1 MSENKKRFWWLKLKE
16 GYFNSE
22 GMRRLRK
29 QAGGEV
35 FTIIYLKMQLA
46 SLRTDGVL
54 SYNGYDETFAKEIA
68 FAISE
73 DVDNVA
79 NAIAILRRYK
89 LVEDITDTSFFMPEA
104 VANTGSES
112 DSAERVRRLRERR
125 ALQSNDEQ

>member
-1 MSENKKRFWWLKLKE
+1 MAGDRKKWLKLKE

-22 GMRRLRK
+22 RMRRLRK

-68 FAISE
+68 FAIDE
-73 DVDNVA
+73 DADNVA
-79 NAIAILRRYK
+79 NTIECLRRYK
-89 LVEDITDTSFFMPEA
+89 LIENITDESFLLPEA
-104 VANTGSES
+104 VINTGSGKHNFK
-112 DSAERVRRLRERR
+112 D
-125 ALQSNDEQ
+125 

>member
-16 GYFNSE
+16 GYFNSD

-68 FAISE
+68 FAINE

>member
-1 MSENKKRFWWLKLKE
+1 MAEDKKKFWWLKLKE
-16 GYFNSE
+16 GYFDSE

-29 QAGGEV
+29 AAGGEV

-68 FAISE
+68 FAIGE
-73 DVDNVA
+73 DADNVA
-79 NAIAILRRYK
+79 NAIAILRRYR
-89 LVEDITDTSFFMPEA
+89 LIEDITDTSFFMPEA

-112 DSAERVRRLRERR
+112 DSASRMRRMRERKASQCDGER
-125 ALQSNDEQ
+125 

>member
-1 MSENKKRFWWLKLKE
+1 MAEDKKKFWWLKLKE

-29 QAGGEV
+29 AAGGEV

-46 SLRTDGVL
+46 SLRTDGVI

-68 FAISE
+68 FVIGE
-73 DVDNVA
+73 DADNVA
-79 NAIAILRRYK
+79 NAIAILRRYR
-89 LVEDITDTSFFMPEA
+89 LIEDITDTSFFMPEA

-112 DSAERVRRLRERR
+112 DSASRMRRMRERKASQCDGER
-125 ALQSNDEQ
+125 